1 MIPLSWYVPA
11 GLFET
16 LYYAVVL
23 WICWRFNHDLHSN
36 PFEKFSKEIIKRF
49 HKGGSLGRTLLLV
62 KDIMV
67 T

>member
-16 LYYAVVL
+16 LYYAVVI

-36 PFEKFSKEIIKRF
+36 PFEKFSKEIYVRSSTTDWEGWTRIRE
-49 HKGGSLGRTLLLV
+49 
-62 KDIMV
+62 
-67 T
+67 